1 MPVPTNVLFRDLNIT
16 FSNHPISGDLAM
28 LENNEAVKRSIKNL
42 IFTRFYERPFQPT
55 LGSDVL
61 NQLFE
66 LFTPIT
72 AQNLKSSISDAINN
86 HEPRAELLDVFV
98 GELLDDNRLE
108 VTIVFRVVNQVE
120 PTTLSVFL
128 ERTR

>member
-1 MPVPTNVLFRDLNIT
+1 MAGPSNVLFRDFNIT

-28 LENNEAVKRSIKNL
+28 LENEAAVKRAIKNL
-42 IFTRFYERPFQPT
+42 VFTRFYERPFQPE

-61 NQLFE
+61 SYLFE
-66 LFTPIT
+66 NFSPIT
-72 AQNLKSSISDAINN
+72 AQGISKSIEEVIHN
-86 HEPRAELLDVFV
+86 HEPRAELIDVFT
-98 GELLDDNRLE
+98 EPFEDQNRLE
-108 VTIVFRVVNQVE
+108 VTIVFRVVNQVN